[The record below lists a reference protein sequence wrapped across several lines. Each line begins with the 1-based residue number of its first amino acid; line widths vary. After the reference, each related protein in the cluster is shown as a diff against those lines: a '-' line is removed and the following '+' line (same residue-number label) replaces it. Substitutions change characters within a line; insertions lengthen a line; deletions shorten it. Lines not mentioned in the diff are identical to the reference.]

1 MPPPTT
7 TTSAA
12 GFFSNAKNDI
22 DTDGEYT
29 FIPDSGLISEV
40 DAKEW
45 YLLRPTDLRGLPFV
59 SRHQSTLD
67 GAAYRL
73 YDEVPRLCA
82 RCNPITPSVSPTA
95 AALHT
100 TESSQ
105 GLRADRVGQR
115 RGSRCRT
122 NQTQSSAPSQP
133 RRCASIGSSHQ
144 SHSMATYNTCK
155 RSISISICLYLYLS
169 CLVVLLNRGQE
180 ARGIQEQAP
189 RSTSA
194 DGTRCPPLSHSL
206 LDIYAS
212 TCYPSQ
218 QTHQSN
224 IHSVLMSIAI
234 RRPHGAGR

>member
-122 NQTQSSAPSQP
+122 NQTQSSAASQP
-133 RRCASIGSSHQ
+133 RRYASIRSSHQ
-144 SHSMATYNTCK
+144 SHSMATYQHLQSIDL
-155 RSISISICLYLYLS
+155 SISLS